1 MTDRTTDTSSI
12 SRPQAL
18 TDAGPPVLGIIG
30 GGQLAR
36 MTAMA
41 ALRLGYRS
49 VVLERSADCPAA
61 ATAECLVGDW
71 NSADDLF
78 RLAESVDVLTL
89 ENEFVD
95 AAHLAKLEAAGHK
108 LWPTSRSIAL
118 VQDKLIQ
125 KQTLLDAG
133 IPVPGMRGIADLAEL
148 ESAVAELGLPL
159 VLKAR
164 RNGYDGKG
172 NATIRTREDMASAW
186 QQLRGD
192 QGNALY
198 VEEFCPFVSELAVVI
213 TRGLDGATVVYPLVE
228 TVQKDHVCNIVRAPA
243 MVAKDIAAQ
252 AKQIAL
258 GAIEAVGAVGTFA
271 VEMFL
276 RNDGGIVV
284 NELAPRVHN
293 SGHYTIEACA
303 CSQFEN
309 HVRAVLGLPLGSSHM
324 VSPHAVMVNLLG
336 KYQGTGT
343 ALGLDR
349 ALAVAGANLHLYGKT
364 TTSAGRKMGHVTA
377 LGKTPEEA
385 ERAAVA
391 CADAIIFQPASSHDA

>member
-1 MTDRTTDTSSI
+1 MTERTNDAPFP
-12 SRPQAL
+12 SRPQAVAEAK
-18 TDAGPPVLGIIG
+18 TPVLGIIG

-41 ALRLGYRS
+41 ALRLGYHS
-49 VVLERSADCPAA
+49 IVLERSAECPAA

-71 NSADDLF
+71 NSVDDLF
-78 RLAESVDVLTL
+78 RLAERVDVLTL

-95 AAHLAKLEAAGHK
+95 AGHLAKLEAAGHK

-133 IPVPGMRGIADLAEL
+133 IPVPGMRGVADLAEL
-148 ESAVAELGLPL
+148 ESTAAELGFPL

-172 NATIRTREDMASAW
+172 NATIRTRDDIAGAW

-198 VEEFCPFVSELAVVI
+198 VEEFCPFVSEVAVVI
-213 TRGLDGATVVYPLVE
+213 TRGHDGVTVIYPLVE
-228 TVQKDHVCNIVRAPA
+228 TVQRDHVCNIVRAPA
-243 MVAKDIAAQ
+243 FVAESIATQ

-276 RNDGGIVV
+276 KNDGGIVV

-324 VSPHAVMVNLLG
+324 VAPHAVMVNLLG
-336 KYQGTGT
+336 RYQGTGT

-377 LGKTPEEA
+377 LGKTAEEA
-385 ERAAVA
+385 ESAAVN
-391 CADAIIFQPASSHDA
+391 CAEAITFQPT

>member
-1 MTDRTTDTSSI
+1 MAEGK
-12 SRPQAL
+12 PA
-18 TDAGPPVLGIIG
+18 VLGIIG

-78 RLAESVDVLTL
+78 RLAERVDVLTL

-95 AAHLAKLEAAGHK
+95 AAHLEKLEAAGHK
-108 LWPTSRSIAL
+108 LWPTSRSIGL

-133 IPVPGMRGIADLAEL
+133 IPVPGMRGIGDLAEL

-172 NATIRTREDMASAW
+172 NATIRTSDDIASAW

-213 TRGLDGATVVYPLVE
+213 TRGLDGSTVVYPLVE

-243 MVAKDIAAQ
+243 LVAKDVAER
-252 AKQIAL
+252 AKQIAIS
-258 GAIEAVGAVGTFA
+258 AIEAVGAVGTFA

-309 HVRAVLGLPLGSSHM
+309 HVRAVLGLPLGSSQM
-324 VSPHAVMVNLLG
+324 VAPHAVMVNLLG

-364 TTSAGRKMGHVTA
+364 STSAGRKMGHVTA
-377 LGKTPEEA
+377 LGQTPEEA
-385 ERAAVA
+385 ESAALA
-391 CADAIIFQPASSHDA
+391 CAEAISFQPTSNHDA

>member
-1 MTDRTTDTSSI
+1 MTDR
-12 SRPQAL
+12 L
-18 TDAGPPVLGIIG
+18 TDAPSLTRPQSATEVKRPVLGIIG

-49 VVLERSADCPAA
+49 VVLERSAECPAA

-71 NSADDLF
+71 NSVDDLF
-78 RLAESVDVLTL
+78 RLAKRVDVLTL

-95 AAHLAKLEAAGHK
+95 ANLLAQLEQAGHE

-133 IPVPGMRGIADLAEL
+133 IPVPGMRGLGNVAEL
-148 ESAVAELGLPL
+148 EAAVAELGLPL

-172 NATIRTREDMASAW
+172 NATIRTREDIASGW

-198 VEEFCPFVSELAVVI
+198 VEEFCPFERELAVVI
-213 TRGLDGATVVYPLVE
+213 TRGRDGSTVVYPLVE
-228 TVQKDHVCNIVRAPA
+228 TVQRDHVCNVVRAPA
-243 MVAKDIAAQ
+243 VVDSNVAERAADIA
-252 AKQIAL
+252 L
-258 GAIEAVGAVGTFA
+258 RSIEAVGAVGTFA

-276 RNDGGIVV
+276 KNDGGVVV

-324 VSPHAVMVNLLG
+324 VAPHAVMVNLLG
-336 KYQGTGT
+336 KYQGTGV

-364 TTSAGRKMGHVTA
+364 TCAPGRKMGHVTA
-377 LGKTPEEA
+377 LGKTADEA
-385 ERAAVA
+385 ERAALG
-391 CADAIIFQPASSHDA
+391 CADAIHFQPTSSQDA

>member
-1 MTDRTTDTSSI
+1 MIDQTTDSPSQ
-12 SRPQAL
+12 SLPQ
-18 TDAGPPVLGIIG
+18 TMVETNRPVLGIIG

-49 VVLERSADCPAA
+49 IVLERSADCPAA

-78 RLAESVDVLTL
+78 RLAERVDVLTL

-95 AAHLAKLEAAGHK
+95 AGLLARLEAAGHK
-108 LWPTSRSIAL
+108 LWPSSRSIAL
-118 VQDKLIQ
+118 VQDKLVQ
-125 KQTLLDAG
+125 KQTLQNAG
-133 IPVPGMRGIADLAEL
+133 IPVPSMREL
-148 ESAVAELGLPL
+148 GDVSQLEAAVAELGLPL

-172 NATIRTREDMASAW
+172 NATIRTREDIPDAW
-186 QQLRGD
+186 NQLRGD
-192 QGNALY
+192 QGNQLY
-198 VEEFCPFVSELAVVI
+198 VEEFYPFERELAVVI
-213 TRGLDGATVVYPLVE
+213 TRSRDGGTVVYPVVE
-228 TVQKDHVCNIVRAPA
+228 TVQRDHVCNIVRAPA
-243 MVAKDIAAQ
+243 LVGGDVAARAAE
-252 AKQIAL
+252 IAL
-258 GAIEAVGAVGTFA
+258 RSIEAVGAVGTFA

-309 HVRAVLGLPLGSSHM
+309 HVRAVLGLPLGASHM
-324 VSPHAVMVNLLG
+324 VAPHAVMVNLLG
-336 KYQGTGT
+336 KYQGSGV

-364 TTSAGRKMGHVTA
+364 SSSAGRKMGHVTA
-377 LGKTPEEA
+377 LGKTPEDA
-385 ERAAVA
+385 ELAALD
-391 CADAIIFQPASSHDA
+391 CADAISFQPTPRNDA

>member
-1 MTDRTTDTSSI
+1 MTERTTDVPSP
-12 SRPQAL
+12 SRPQTVAEAK
-18 TDAGPPVLGIIG
+18 TPVLGIIG

-41 ALRLGYRS
+41 ALRLGYHS
-49 VVLERSADCPAA
+49 IVLERSAECPAA

-71 NSADDLF
+71 DSVADLF
-78 RLAESVDVLTL
+78 RLAERVDVLTL

-95 AAHLAKLEAAGHK
+95 AGYLAKLEAAGHK

-133 IPVPGMRGIADLAEL
+133 IPVPGMRGVADLAEL
-148 ESAVAELGLPL
+148 ESTAAELGFPL

-172 NATIRTREDMASAW
+172 NATIRTRDDIAGAW

-198 VEEFCPFVSELAVVI
+198 VEEFCPFVSEVAVVI
-213 TRGLDGATVVYPLVE
+213 TRGHDGATVIYPLVE
-228 TVQKDHVCNIVRAPA
+228 TVQRDHVCNIVRAPA
-243 MVAKDIAAQ
+243 LVAESIATQ

-258 GAIEAVGAVGTFA
+258 GAIEAVEAVGTFA

-276 RNDGGIVV
+276 KNDGGVVV

-324 VSPHAVMVNLLG
+324 VAPHAVMVNLLG

-349 ALAVAGANLHLYGKT
+349 ALAVSGANLHLYGKT

-377 LGKTPEEA
+377 LGRTAEEA
-385 ERAAVA
+385 ESAAVN
-391 CADAIIFQPASSHDA
+391 CAEAISFQPT

>member
-1 MTDRTTDTSSI
+1 MAEGK
-12 SRPQAL
+12 PA
-18 TDAGPPVLGIIG
+18 VLGIIG

-49 VVLERSADCPAA
+49 VVLERSAECPAA

-78 RLAESVDVLTL
+78 RLAERVDVLTL

-133 IPVPGMRGIADLAEL
+133 IPVPGMRGIGGLAEL

-172 NATIRTREDMASAW
+172 NATIRTRDDIASAW

-213 TRGLDGATVVYPLVE
+213 TRVKPSMLPPTIMTAPTSDTARPKPVSTTVIKAYRSFQINRQARTKTP
-228 TVQKDHVCNIVRAPA
+228 APIDRNA
-243 MVAKDIAAQ
+243 SPCSLSACEITCRVS
-252 AKQIAL
+252 
-258 GAIEAVGAVGTFA
+258 AVT
-271 VEMFL
+271 
-276 RNDGGIVV
+276 
-284 NELAPRVHN
+284 
-293 SGHYTIEACA
+293 T
-303 CSQFEN
+303 
-309 HVRAVLGLPLGSSHM
+309 
-324 VSPHAVMVNLLG
+324 
-336 KYQGTGT
+336 
-343 ALGLDR
+343 
-349 ALAVAGANLHLYGKT
+349 GKT
-364 TTSAGRKMGHVTA
+364 KMV
-377 LGKTPEEA
+377 
-385 ERAAVA
+385 
-391 CADAIIFQPASSHDA
+391 

>member
-1 MTDRTTDTSSI
+1 MIDPSNV
-12 SRPQAL
+12 AL
-18 TDAGPPVLGIIG
+18 TESRSLPVADSKAPVLGIIG

-71 NSADDLF
+71 NKAEDLF
-78 RLAESVDVLTL
+78 RLAEKVDVLTL

-95 AAHLAKLEAAGHK
+95 ADLLARLEQAGHK

-133 IPVPGMRGIADLAEL
+133 IPVPGMRGIANLVEL
-148 ESAVAELGLPL
+148 ESAVSELGLPL

-172 NATIRTREDMASAW
+172 NATIRTRDEIASAW
-186 QQLRGD
+186 QQLGGD
-192 QGNALY
+192 RGNALY

-213 TRGLDGATVVYPLVE
+213 TRSLDGATVVYPLVE
-228 TVQKDHVCNIVRAPA
+228 TVQSNHVCNIVRAPA
-243 MVAKDIAAQ
+243 LVANDVAEEAQ
-252 AKQIAL
+252 RIAL

-276 RNDGGIVV
+276 KSDGSVVV

-309 HVRAVLGLPLGSSHM
+309 HVRAVLGLPLGSPHM
-324 VSPHAVMVNLLG
+324 VAPHAVMVNLLG
-336 KYQGTGT
+336 KYDGSGV

-364 TTSAGRKMGHVTA
+364 RVSAGRKMGHVTA
-377 LGKTPEEA
+377 LGKTAEEA

-391 CADAIIFQPASSHDA
+391 CAEAISFQSTSGHNA

>member
-1 MTDRTTDTSSI
+1 MIDQTTDSPSQ
-12 SRPQAL
+12 SLPQTMAE
-18 TDAGPPVLGIIG
+18 TNRPVLGIIG

-49 VVLERSADCPAA
+49 IVLERSADCPAA

-78 RLAESVDVLTL
+78 RLAERVDVLTL

-95 AAHLAKLEAAGHK
+95 AGLLARLEAAGHK
-108 LWPTSRSIAL
+108 LWPSSRSIAL
-118 VQDKLIQ
+118 VQDKLVQ
-125 KQTLLDAG
+125 KQTLQNAG
-133 IPVPGMRGIADLAEL
+133 IPVPSMREL
-148 ESAVAELGLPL
+148 GDVSQLEAAVAELGLPL

-172 NATIRTREDMASAW
+172 NATIRTREDIPDAW
-186 QQLRGD
+186 NQLRGD
-192 QGNALY
+192 QGNQLY
-198 VEEFCPFVSELAVVI
+198 VEEFYPFERELAVVI
-213 TRGLDGATVVYPLVE
+213 TRSRDGGTVVYPVVE
-228 TVQKDHVCNIVRAPA
+228 TVQRDHVCNIVRAPA
-243 MVAKDIAAQ
+243 LVGGDVAARAAE
-252 AKQIAL
+252 IAL
-258 GAIEAVGAVGTFA
+258 RSIEAVGAVGTFA

-309 HVRAVLGLPLGSSHM
+309 HVRAVLGLPLGASHM
-324 VSPHAVMVNLLG
+324 VAPHAVMVNLLG
-336 KYQGTGT
+336 KYQGSGV

-364 TTSAGRKMGHVTA
+364 SSSAGRKMGHVTA
-377 LGKTPEEA
+377 LGKTPEDA
-385 ERAAVA
+385 ERAALD
-391 CADAIIFQPASSHDA
+391 CADAISFQPTPRNDA